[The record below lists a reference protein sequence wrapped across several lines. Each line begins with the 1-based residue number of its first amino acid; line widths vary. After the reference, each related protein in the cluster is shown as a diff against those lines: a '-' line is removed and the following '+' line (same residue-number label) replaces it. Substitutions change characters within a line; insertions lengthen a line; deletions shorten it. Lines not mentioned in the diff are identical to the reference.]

1 MKNKITFIKFCI
13 ILTFSCSSIFA
24 EEANS
29 GSFMS
34 AYTSID
40 EKDCLTL
47 DSDNLG
53 SIQECEA
60 FRDIRVRVIEGDIR
74 QSVTLTYKNK
84 EYILNFQ
91 SVVNSDF
98 STLGFKIERR
108 YEIGNPDNI
117 KGLIVQ
123 LEVNNDPDDL
133 DRVTSLLAVSKITE
147 NDICVIGKI
156 LPQEKQH
163 ELAREMLNSSTD
175 EMPCLKDMEKH

>member
-1 MKNKITFIKFCI
+1 MNNKITFIKFCI
-13 ILTFSCSSIFA
+13 ILTFSCSSIYA
-24 EEANS
+24 EEVNNS
-29 GSFMS
+29 SFTS

-60 FRDIRVRVIEGDIR
+60 FRDIRVRVVEGDIR
-74 QSVTLTYKNK
+74 QSVTLTHNNK

-91 SVVNSDF
+91 SIVNSDF
-98 STLGFKIERR
+98 STLGSKIEWR

-117 KGLIVQ
+117 EGLILQ
-123 LEVNNDPDDL
+123 LEVNDDPDDL
-133 DRVTSLLAVSKITE
+133 DSVTSFLAVSKITE
-147 NDICVIGKI
+147 NDICVIGKV

-163 ELAREMLNSSTD
+163 ELARDMLDNSSK
-175 EMPCLKDMEKH
+175 MPCLKDINKH